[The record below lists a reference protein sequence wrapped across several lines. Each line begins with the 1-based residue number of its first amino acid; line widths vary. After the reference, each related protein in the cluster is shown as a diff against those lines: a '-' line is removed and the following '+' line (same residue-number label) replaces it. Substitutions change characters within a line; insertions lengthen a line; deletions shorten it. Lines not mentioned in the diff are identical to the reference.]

1 MSRLA
6 SFAHALPGNA
16 MRVYILHRFL
26 QMLVVIFGVV
36 TVTFFAVRLVPGDPA
51 RLMEP
56 PGTPESVLKITRQQ
70 LGTDKSI
77 PDQYVAFVKDL
88 ARGDLG
94 TSFRGDRQ
102 VTEVVLNA
110 LPNTF
115 ALGIASMLVATTI
128 SFAVG
133 VGASLRPNG
142 WFDRLTLFF
151 STVAQSTPSFWL
163 GVVLTLYFAIELDW
177 FPAVGMHGPASFV
190 LPTSTLAI
198 ALMPLLIRA
207 VRQGFIETM
216 GEGFVRAARAR
227 GISDRRIISIHVT
240 KVGAV
245 PLVTLIGLQ
254 AGYVLGGAVV
264 IESIFNWPGVGN
276 LALQALQ
283 QRDFPL
289 IQGTVVVIAVVF
301 TVVNFLVDLTYAA
314 LDPRVKY

>member
-1 MSRLA
+1 MRRYVLQRL
-6 SFAHALPGNA
+6 
-16 MRVYILHRFL
+16 L

-56 PGTPESVLKITRQQ
+56 PGTPESVLKITRAQ

-77 PDQYVAFVKDL
+77 PDQYLTFLKDL
-88 ARGDLG
+88 TRGDLG
-94 TSFRGDRQ
+94 TSFRGGRP
-102 VTEVVLNA
+102 VTGVVLDA

-115 ALGIASMLVATTI
+115 ALGLVSMAIATSL
-128 SFAVG
+128 SFALG
-133 VGASLRPNG
+133 VGAALRPNG
-142 WFDRLTLFF
+142 WFDRITLFLA
-151 STVAQSTPSFWL
+151 TVAQSTPSFWL

-177 FPAVGMHGPASFV
+177 FPAVGKHGAASFV
-190 LPTSTLAI
+190 LPSATLAI
-198 ALMPLLIRA
+198 SLMPLLIRA

-227 GISDRRIISIHVT
+227 GISERRIVGIHVT
-240 KVGAV
+240 KVGAI

-301 TVVNFLVDLTYAA
+301 TLVNFLVDLTYAA

>member
-1 MSRLA
+1 
-6 SFAHALPGNA
+6 
-16 MRVYILHRFL
+16 MRRYVLQRFL
-26 QMLVVIFGVV
+26 QMLVVVFGVV

-56 PGTPESVLKITRQQ
+56 PGTPESVLKITRAQ

-77 PDQYVAFVKDL
+77 PDQYVTFLKDL

-94 TSFRGDRQ
+94 TSFRGGRP
-102 VTEVVLNA
+102 VTGVVLDA

-115 ALGIASMLVATTI
+115 ALGIVSMVVATVI
-128 SFAVG
+128 SFALG
-133 VGASLRPNG
+133 VGAALRPNG
-142 WFDRLTLFF
+142 IFDRVTLFLA
-151 STVAQSTPSFWL
+151 TVAQSTPSFWL
-163 GVVLTLYFAIELDW
+163 GVILTLYFAIELKW
-177 FPAVGMHGPASFV
+177 FPAVGKHGPSSFV
-190 LPTSTLAI
+190 LPSATLAI
-198 ALMPLLIRA
+198 SLMPLLIRA

-227 GISDRRIISIHVT
+227 GISERRIVGIHVT
-240 KVGAV
+240 KVGAI

-301 TVVNFLVDLTYAA
+301 TLVNFLVDLTYAA